1 MRKIVFFCFFISIN
15 AWAVNS
21 LGDLSDRMMLPLSVL
36 TSALYNISL
45 AIGIALLF
53 GALLQYKN
61 HKNNPGQV
69 PLSRPVALLIFGV
82 ILIVLPIFAKF
93 SESALLVSRVY

>member
-1 MRKIVFFCFFISIN
+1 MRKIVAFSFFTSMN
-15 AWAVNS
+15 AYAVNS
-21 LGDLSDRMMLPLSVL
+21 LGELSDRMMLPLSVL

-53 GALLQYKN
+53 GALIQYKN

-69 PLSRPVALLIFGV
+69 PLSRPITLLVFGV
-82 ILIVLPIFAKF
+82 VLIVLPILAKF
-93 SESALLVSRVY
+93 SESAHLVSRVY

>member
-1 MRKIVFFCFFISIN
+1 MRKIVAFSFFMSMN
-15 AWAVNS
+15 VYAANS
-21 LGDLSDRMMLPLSVL
+21 LGELTDRMMLPFSVL

-53 GALLQYKN
+53 GALIQYKN

-69 PLSRPVALLIFGV
+69 PFSRPITLLIFGV
-82 ILIVLPIFAKF
+82 VLIVLPILAKL
-93 SESALLVSRVY
+93 SESAHLVSRVY